1 MGVKS
6 QSIYLDFF
14 FKGPSRE
21 VSLQREAD
29 KSGYSDEGAAHGQAR
44 ITRD

>member
-6 QSIYLDFF
+6 QSIYLGFF

-21 VSLQREAD
+21 VFLKREAD
-29 KSGYSDEGAAHGQAR
+29 KSGYSDEGPAQGQAR